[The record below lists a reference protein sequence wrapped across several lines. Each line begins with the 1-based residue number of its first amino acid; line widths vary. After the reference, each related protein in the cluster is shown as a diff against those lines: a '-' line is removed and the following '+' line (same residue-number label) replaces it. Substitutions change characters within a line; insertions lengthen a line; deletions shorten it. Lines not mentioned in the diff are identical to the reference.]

1 MGKKSS
7 ATSARK
13 KGSRSGRQSKRDAY
27 QLQQVQEQEQVSAN
41 RLLELQYRSESKKAR
56 KHLRQMSARKL
67 FSEAQKK
74 KVLELDELSSAS
86 LQSSDKENVVD
97 GMNSDEEQ
105 RLAEAETVL
114 LDDQQLLASV
124 EKAAETHLQEAG
136 AVSSPKVQR
145 TAASKL
151 WYNSDEEDLS
161 QEEDEEEKELE
172 RKDFHSW
179 AEERSAIWKQSHQAE
194 DVEHVSNIVLTS
206 SSDPSTEDE
215 LPTEELQRSL
225 KVAEKR
231 AEQLAIAESLGLP
244 PHSEGQTPRLQRQL
258 ALAANHEASKLRA
271 NLMAHDE
278 RVQAI
283 VKSGYN
289 LGETI
294 AALKA
299 TKNLGGFESTERAS
313 SYLRKNSLTPL
324 SSITTAIGAVQSQ
337 VHQLSRASM
346 QATEED
352 LNCFGPELCDLI
364 DELPRVAK
372 QAVFIKRLH
381 DMQILKHLSSCAKAA
396 DALRVQVFQHPE
408 YRDCQY
414 LGRIC
419 LAVCKDCEKCTA
431 NRRKFE
437 QKETEA
443 QLVLAKVNGVAALP
457 PRAYN
462 LEDSHFD
469 HSLSKTWCRVC
480 TQGERFDIPAGDCLL
495 FCDSCNRGTH
505 DACERL
511 TEYYDQNQDS
521 HYLCTICQRY
531 PPRGLVRVD
540 LARPRSAPTRNRR
553 VLQQQPNPAKTR
565 RVSRWDE
572 EIPSPTSYR
581 PTFPDGGQSL
591 LERYGRERCAL
602 PITEAAN
609 DSLTSHP
616 ANVTDLGTGTESAAA
631 AKKEA
636 SRTNIKIQ
644 PYVMWNEKKSS
655 TTKQSKANQINIE
668 CGSGAAQWLWFKK
681 TNIPIRD
688 AAIALESNLG
698 PLAAN
703 AISAEMRRSLA
714 GSMVNEPEV
723 QPTANMTSEEID
735 EWLAKD
741 PLFKWF
747 ETLKDEILITVL
759 DRIYGVKS
767 HEPFTRL
774 RMEGH
779 KSVKDGELYYP
790 VTEFTDHADTWINML
805 LQLQQGGWN
814 SANLNLREVFL
825 ASIQSCSLVH
835 DEAKNSKLQN
845 VHRLI
850 AELKKWIVTKDN
862 EISSAKAA
870 KQSIMAQTSGQKNTT
885 PKDGEQTEVQKVL
898 ALFTQQ
904 LAAGGGAKKDDQDRP
919 TFDCNICGNKYPE
932 GGKYPPRCKKAC
944 VYAEHK
950 DSNKT
955 GKPWSKG
962 KPSLTW
968 KNYGEAYPPGAQA
981 YFAAQDIR
989 KAQKG
994 IAKKP
999 TH

>member
-13 KGSRSGRQSKRDAY
+13 KGSRSDRQSKRDAY
-27 QLQQVQEQEQVSAN
+27 QSQQVQEQEQDSAN
-41 RLLELQYRSESKKAR
+41 RSAELLFRSQSKRER
-56 KHLRQMSARKL
+56 KHLRQQSARKT
-67 FSEAQKK
+67 FSEAQRKK
-74 KVLELDELSSAS
+74 ALELSSAS
-86 LQSSDKENVVD
+86 SQSAN
-97 GMNSDEEQ
+97 NSDEGMDSEEQ

-114 LDDQQLLASV
+114 LNDDQQQLASIN
-124 EKAAETHLQEAG
+124 KAEETHLLEQE
-136 AVSSPKVQR
+136 VVPSPKVPNV
-145 TAASKL
+145 ASKL
-151 WYNSDEEDLS
+151 WYNSDDEDLS
-161 QEEDEEEKELE
+161 QEEEED
-172 RKDFHSW
+172 RKDFQSW
-179 AEERSAIWKQSHQAE
+179 AEERTMIWKESQPA
-194 DVEHVSNIVLTS
+194 DDMEHVSTIVLTS
-206 SSDPSTEDE
+206 GSDPSSEDE

-231 AEQLAIAESLGLP
+231 AEQLAIAESLGL
-244 PHSEGQTPRLQRQL
+244 SSNDTEVQTPRLQRQL
-258 ALAANHEASKLRA
+258 TLAANHEASKLHS

-294 AALKA
+294 TALKA
-299 TKNLGGFESTERAS
+299 TKNLGGYESTQRAS
-313 SYLRKNSLTPL
+313 EYLRKNSLTPL
-324 SSITTAIGAVQSQ
+324 NSMTTALGAVQSQ
-337 VHQLSRASM
+337 VHQLARATV

-352 LNCFGPELCDLI
+352 LNLFGPELCDLI
-364 DELPRVAK
+364 DELPHVAK

-381 DMQILKHLSSCAKAA
+381 DMQVLKHLSSCARAA
-396 DALRVQVFQHPE
+396 DALRVQVFQHIE

-431 NRRKFE
+431 NRRKFD
-437 QKETEA
+437 QKEKEA

-462 LEDSHFD
+462 LDDSQFD

-480 TQGERFDIPAGDCLL
+480 TQGERFDIPEGDCLL

-511 TEYYDQNQDS
+511 TEYYDSNQES
-521 HYLCTICQRY
+521 HYLCEVCQRY

-540 LARPRSAPTRNRR
+540 LSRPRSAPNRGRR
-553 VLQQQPNPAKTR
+553 VLLQLSNPPKTR
-565 RVSRWDE
+565 RISRWDE
-572 EIPSPTSYR
+572 EIPSPTNWR
-581 PTFPDGGQSL
+581 PPSFPDGGQSL
-591 LERYGRERCAL
+591 LERYGQTRCAL
-602 PITEAAN
+602 PITAAVN

-616 ANVTDLGTGTESAAA
+616 ANATDQTTVSESAAA

-644 PYVMWNEKKSS
+644 PYVMWHEKKSLS
-655 TTKQSKANQINIE
+655 TKQSKLNPTNTE
-668 CGSGAAQWLWFKK
+668 MGSGASQWLWFKK

-688 AAIALESNLG
+688 AAVALESNLG
-698 PLAAN
+698 LLAAN
-703 AISAEMRRSLA
+703 AISAEMKRALA

-723 QPTANMTSEEID
+723 HPVVNMSSDEID
-735 EWLAKD
+735 AWLAKD

-747 ETLKDEILITVL
+747 ETLKDETLILVL

-774 RMEGH
+774 RIGSDI

-790 VTEFTDHADTWINML
+790 VTEFTDHADAWLNML

-825 ASIQSCSLVH
+825 ASIQTCGLVH

-870 KQSIMAQTSGQKNTT
+870 KISIMAQTSSHKMTAV
-885 PKDGEQTEVQKVL
+885 PKEGEQTEVQRVL

-904 LAAGGGAKKDDQDRP
+904 LAAGGCQGAKEDRP
-919 TFDCNICGNKYPE
+919 TFDCNTCGNKYPE

-944 VYAEHK
+944 VYTEHK
-950 DSNKT
+950 DANKT
-955 GKPWSKG
+955 GKPWTKG

-981 YFAAQDIR
+981 YFAAQDSR

-999 TH
+999 TN

>member
-1 MGKKSS
+1 M
-7 ATSARK
+7 
-13 KGSRSGRQSKRDAY
+13 
-27 QLQQVQEQEQVSAN
+27 QEQEQESAN
-41 RLLELQYRSESKKAR
+41 RLAELQYRSESKKAR
-56 KHLRQMSARKL
+56 KHLRQLTARKL

-74 KVLELDELSSAS
+74 KILDELSSAS
-86 LQSSDKENVVD
+86 LQSSDKDDVVDDRNVFD
-97 GMNSDEEQ
+97 GMNSDEQQ

-114 LDDQQLLASV
+114 LDDQQLLVSV
-124 EKAAETHLQEAG
+124 GKAEETHLPEAG
-136 AVSSPKVQR
+136 AALSSKVQR

-161 QEEDEEEKELE
+161 QEEDEEEQELKQ
-172 RKDFHSW
+172 KDFHSW
-179 AEERSAIWKQSHQAE
+179 AEERSSIWKQSQQAE
-194 DVEHVSNIVLTS
+194 DVEHVSTIVLTSGSDPS

-244 PHSEGQTPRLQRQL
+244 RNETEAQTPRLQRQL
-258 ALAANHEASKLRA
+258 ALAANHEASKLQA

-289 LGETI
+289 LGETM

-313 SYLRKNSLTPL
+313 AYLRKNSLTPL

-337 VHQLSRASM
+337 VHQLSRASI
-346 QATEED
+346 QATEDD
-352 LNCFGPELCDLI
+352 LNCFGPELCDLV
-364 DELPRVAK
+364 DELPQVAK

-381 DMQILKHLSSCAKAA
+381 DMQVLKHLSSCAKAA

-462 LEDSHFD
+462 LDDSHFD

-511 TEYYDQNQDS
+511 TEYYDQNQES

-540 LARPRSAPTRNRR
+540 LARPRSAPNRNRR
-553 VLQQQPNPAKTR
+553 VLQQRSNPTKTR
-565 RVSRWDE
+565 RISRWDE

-581 PTFPDGGQSL
+581 PSFPDGGQSL
-591 LERYGRERCAL
+591 LERYGRERCAR
-602 PITEAAN
+602 PITAAAN

-735 EWLAKD
+735 GWLAKD

-747 ETLKDEILITVL
+747 ETLKDETLITVL

-825 ASIQSCSLVH
+825 ASIQTCTLVH

-870 KQSIMAQTSGQKNTT
+870 KQAIMAQTSGHKNATI